1 MYVSIWTTR
10 LASDT
15 AAVVSDSVF
24 FELDSAAPHVMVL
37 VYPVDEVS
45 GNKLL
50 YDVARHN
57 FSTFV
62 VSDFDLE
69 PMNFGRLGLLVVKG
83 FANFDEIVRYRRI
96 LEDDPELQLPAQV
109 RPVMISVD
117 DLKEFFY
124 RQQYLVGI
132 DRLYKIIG
140 YLVAYSL
147 IHDILLLAL
156 GYEHDRYMRSYT
168 FYSVKSLKT

>member
-1 MYVSIWTTR
+1 
-10 LASDT
+10 
-15 AAVVSDSVF
+15 
-24 FELDSAAPHVMVL
+24 MVL

-117 DLKEFFY
+117 DFN
-124 RQQYLVGI
+124 RLVNEGRSF
-132 DRLYKIIG
+132 DDYFRYVDERSAESPV
-140 YLVAYSL
+140 VAGPVL
-147 IHDILLLAL
+147 
-156 GYEHDRYMRSYT
+156 
-168 FYSVKSLKT
+168 